1 MTLGF
6 DFHPEARAEFVADV
20 IWYDDREVGV
30 GERFEIAVRAAID
43 AAVDS
48 PESWA
53 VWPGW
58 GREPVVRSKTVS
70 DFPYR
75 VVYFVRDELL
85 IIVAVAHAKRRP
97 GYWGERVSPS

>member
-1 MTLGF
+1 MTGTTIG
-6 DFHPEARAEFVADV
+6 R
-20 IWYDDREVGV
+20 VGV
-30 GERFEIAVRAAID
+30 GERFEVAVRAALD

-58 GREPVVRSKTVS
+58 EGQPVVRSKGVS

-75 VVYFVRDELL
+75 VVYFVQVELL
-85 IIVAVAHAKRRP
+85 IIDAVAQARRRP
-97 GYWGERVSPS
+97 G